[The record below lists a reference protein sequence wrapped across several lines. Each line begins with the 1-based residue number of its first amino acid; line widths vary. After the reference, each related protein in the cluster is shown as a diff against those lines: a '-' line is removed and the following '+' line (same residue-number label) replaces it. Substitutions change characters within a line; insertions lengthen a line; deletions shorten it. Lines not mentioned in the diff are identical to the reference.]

1 MKKIV
6 VYLTTDQQE
15 AKEFRL
21 QFEKQLLVQHFDNP
35 VKFISWLN
43 QGFTFDAL
51 VVNTRPTSPLGLNL
65 IRTLKEDFAT
75 VKPIIWLSDS
85 LLPPALRKIFQE
97 AGVTDIL
104 EKNDLNNQ
112 EMVQRLHFYLTK
124 PASQAPLPASPV
136 ALPFTRFWKRAFDIA
151 VSGTLLLLLSPLFLV
166 ICLLIKLESKGPAFY
181 YSSRVGTG
189 YRIFKFWKFR
199 SMRRDAD
206 QLLGSIK
213 NLNQYQSASTPVQ
226 PPLRACSSCATFQ
239 DCDHKL
245 VNAQGEFICENQHQQ
260 VTKTK
265 AGPAF
270 IKVANDP
277 RITRIGMFIRK
288 TSIDELPQLFNVLRG
303 DMSIV
308 GNRPLPLYEA
318 EKLTT
323 DEFAERFNA
332 PAGITGLWQV
342 TKRGQANMSE
352 LERINLDI
360 DYARKLSLSGDIK
373 ILLKTLPAMYQK
385 ENV

>member
-1 MKKIV
+1 MRKHII
-6 VYLTTDQQE
+6 YLTTDAEE
-15 AKEFRL
+15 ARKFRV
-21 QFEKQLLVQHFDNP
+21 QFERQLLVQHFDNP

-43 QGFTFDAL
+43 MGFTFDAI
-51 VVNTRPTSPLGLNL
+51 VVNANPTSPLGLNL
-65 IRTLKEDFAT
+65 IKTLKADFGLQ
-75 VKPIIWLSDS
+75 KPIFWLTDM
-85 LLPPALRKIFQE
+85 LLPASLKTLFLA

-104 EKNDLNNQ
+104 EKATFNQ
-112 EMVQRLHFYLTK
+112 PDIVNRLYSLLGQEAEK
-124 PASQAPLPASPV
+124 PLPPAPGFD
-136 ALPFTRFWKRAFDIA
+136 FTRFWKRCFDIVTA
-151 VSGTLLLLLSPLFLV
+151 ATLLLLLSPLFLV
-166 ICLLIKLESKGPAFY
+166 VSVLIKLESKGPAFY

-189 YRIFKFWKFR
+189 YRIFRFWKFR
-199 SMRRDAD
+199 SMRQDAD
-206 QLLGSIK
+206 QLLASIK
-213 NLNQYQSASTPVQ
+213 NLNQYQAAAAPAPGPACAS
-226 PPLRACSSCATFQ
+226 CSSLQECH
-239 DCDHKL
+239 HKL
-245 VNAQGEFICENQHQQ
+245 VDAQGAFICENQYHQQ
-260 VTKTK
+260 SKTQ

-277 RITRIGMFIRK
+277 RITRIGLFIRK

-323 DEFAERFNA
+323 DEFAARFNA

-342 TKRGQANMSE
+342 TKRGQSNMSE

-360 DYARKLSLSGDIK
+360 HYARQFSLKGDVK
-373 ILLKTLPAMYQK
+373 ILLKTFPALYQK